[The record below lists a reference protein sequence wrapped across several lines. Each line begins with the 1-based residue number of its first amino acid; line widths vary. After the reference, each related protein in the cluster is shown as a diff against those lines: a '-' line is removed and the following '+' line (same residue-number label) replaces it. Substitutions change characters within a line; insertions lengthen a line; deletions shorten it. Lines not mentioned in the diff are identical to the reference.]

1 MSGLGWAGAGSSEV
15 SFEVDGL
22 TCAATVYRPDCV
34 HGPVGCV
41 VMGDGLSLTRED
53 GIPGYAERFA
63 AARIAA
69 LTVDYRHWGASE
81 GDPRRRFSLRRQLED
96 WRAAVAFARGLDG
109 VDREEIAV
117 WGMSLGG
124 GHALTVAASDPGI
137 AAVVALVPMTDG
149 LAATLKPAPP
159 RVTVRM
165 VGRAMR
171 ETITRRPA
179 RVPVAGVEGS
189 FAVLVAPDA
198 LPGFQRLAGENGWR
212 NEVASAGLFALG
224 RYRPAR
230 QAPRIEAPVLLQ
242 LGERDAMV
250 PLRAIEKTRWR
261 APQCSTAALP
271 DRPLSVASGLSTSTP
286 SAPRR
291 SGFYAA
297 TS

>member
-1 MSGLGWAGAGSSEV
+1 VGSSEV

-22 TCAATVYRPDCV
+22 RCAATVYRPDRV
-34 HGPVGCV
+34 HAPVGCV
-41 VMGDGLSLTRED
+41 VMGHGLSLTRED
-53 GIPGYAERFA
+53 GIPGYAGRFA

-69 LTVDYRHWGASE
+69 LAFDYRHWGGSE

-109 VDREEIAV
+109 VDPTRIAV

-159 RVTVRM
+159 RVTMRII
-165 VGRAMR
+165 GRAMR

-189 FAVLVAPDA
+189 FAVLAASEA
-198 LPGFQRLAGENGWR
+198 LPGFERLAGENGWH
-212 NEVASAGLFALG
+212 NEVTSAGLFALG
-224 RYRPAR
+224 GYRPAR
-230 QAPRIEAPVLLQ
+230 QAAHIEAPVLLQ

-250 PLRAIEKTRWR
+250 PLRAIENTRRR
-261 APQCSTAALP
+261 APHAQLLRYPIDHFGCFWPEQFDTVCSDEVEFLRRHVRAA
-271 DRPLSVASGLSTSTP
+271 
-286 SAPRR
+286 
-291 SGFYAA
+291 AA
-297 TS
+297 